1 MVVLKY
7 SLLQDFH
14 IRDFVLPYDVETTNV
29 EEVKLFGMP
38 PPDCPGFTEESQ
50 ELLHRRHQ
58 LNGKADSF
66 LLLQILFSLLKA
78 TRIKEK
84 MFPDKIYSLRT

>member
-1 MVVLKY
+1 MVVLKS

-14 IRDFVLPYDVETTNV
+14 IRDFLLPYDVETTNV
-29 EEVKLFGMP
+29 EGVKLFGMP
-38 PPDCPGFTEESQ
+38 PPDRPGFTEESQ

-66 LLLQILFSLLKA
+66 SLLKV
-78 TRIKEK
+78 TRIKEE
-84 MFPDKIYSLRT
+84 MFPDKIYSLRSYR

>member
-1 MVVLKY
+1 MVVLKS

-14 IRDFVLPYDVETTNV
+14 IRNFVLPYDVETTNV

-38 PPDCPGFTEESQ
+38 PPDRPGFTEESQ
-50 ELLHRRHQ
+50 ELHRRHQ

-78 TRIKEK
+78 TRVKEK